1 MSLPL
6 PLNSKERQ
14 AEIEKLRAAKIA
26 EIVRKREARG
36 MADPLNR
43 LRAVMVES
51 SAPVILEKRAP
62 FRSAWRVTWER
73 VTPESAEHG
82 DAEARGFRFRLDH
95 KTRDYALTLREALEA
110 VKESSPTRASLSYV
124 EASDSVAS
132 GARWITWG
140 FSPDYST
147 GDSLALSL
155 HIPETVSGPSRARL
169 VRLLCS

>member
-1 MSLPL
+1 
-6 PLNSKERQ
+6 
-14 AEIEKLRAAKIA
+14 
-26 EIVRKREARG
+26 
-36 MADPLNR
+36 MA
-43 LRAVMVES
+43 ES

-82 DAEARGFRFRLDH
+82 DAEARGFVDRDGFRSRLEH
-95 KTRDYALTLREALEA
+95 KNRDYALTLREALEA

-147 GDSLALSL
+147 GDSLSLSL

-169 VRLLCS
+169 VRLLCN

>member
-1 MSLPL
+1 MDSEL
-6 PLNSKERQ
+6 K
-14 AEIEKLRAAKIA
+14 AKVDALRA
-26 EIVRKREARG
+26 RREARG

-43 LRAVMVES
+43 LRAVMAES

-82 DAEARGFRFRLDH
+82 DAEARGFVDRDGFRSRLEH
-95 KTRDYALTLREALEA
+95 KNRDYALTLREALEA

-147 GDSLALSL
+147 GDSLSLSL

-169 VRLLCS
+169 VRLISIQERNRL

>member
-1 MSLPL
+1 MESEL
-6 PLNSKERQ
+6 K
-14 AEIEKLRAAKIA
+14 AKVDALRARRA
-26 EIVRKREARG
+26 ARG

-43 LRAVMVES
+43 LRAVMAES

-82 DAEARGFRFRLDH
+82 DAESRGFVE
-95 KTRDYALTLREALEA
+95 ALEPEGFTLREALEA
-110 VKESSPTRASLSYV
+110 IESESPARASLSYV

-140 FSPDYST
+140 FSPDYVT
-147 GDSLALSL
+147 GDSLSLSL
-155 HIPETVSGPSRARL
+155 HIPETVSGQSRARL
-169 VRLLCS
+169 VRLLCN

>member
-1 MSLPL
+1 MPRKKSTTLYRPF
-6 PLNSKERQ
+6 
-14 AEIEKLRAAKIA
+14 LR
-26 EIVRKREARG
+26 
-36 MADPLNR
+36 D
-43 LRAVMVES
+43 
-51 SAPVILEKRAP
+51 
-62 FRSAWRVTWER
+62 AWRVTWER

-82 DAEARGFRFRLDH
+82 DAEARGFVDRDGFRSRLEH
-95 KTRDYALTLREALEA
+95 KNRDYALTLREALEA

-147 GDSLALSL
+147 GDSLSLSL

-169 VRLLCS
+169 VRLLCN